1 MTLWQRKL
9 AAWLHDPA
17 EKALVLM
24 RDFNNAGQRIGHEN
38 GSVAGLRAAL
48 GIRKSDFDTRADHY
62 AAAADRP
69 QWPIEDG
76 RPRPAWAN
84 VRFVEQP
91 VLVHPLSG
99 EAVELS
105 KLDDIAAA
113 HIRNA
118 SLDHFTALIERGA
131 DGQPDFKL
139 TQLAFW
145 RFGPEPDL
153 VAPEIGALWRLLPA
167 DTRVPDHSIWQHLDV
182 VSAISGAMAEGD
194 APALL
199 TMSFGPVQGFIAQA
213 RSISDLWAG
222 SHLLSSLVWAG
233 LAVVCDQLGP
243 DAVLFPN
250 LRGVAAV
257 DRWLLQLAPQWR
269 QRFAKIDAAWLN
281 KASDANPLFAAT
293 LPNKFM
299 AIVPAGRVQA
309 LAEQVTATVRAQAL
323 AWAMEA
329 AEKAFE
335 AARRDC
341 SDTAHWRAQVR
352 DQMQGFPEVHWGS
365 ADWPVAPQGEQ
376 ADPAP
381 LRAALQA
388 FGSQG
393 LFEAPVWQVLN
404 RDITLDGI
412 RFYQPNAGM
421 LYPAV
426 FDLAERALAAA
437 KALRPFEPLAQ
448 QGFRCTL
455 TGEFE
460 WLTDNPT
467 LLTAPPTARA
477 AASVWGQV
485 AGQFGIKQGEHL
497 GAIGTLKRLWPT
509 LFAQQAAAELGLDS
523 IQRFVVSTHTM
534 ALASPIARLVENFD
548 TQVAA
553 ALAALTDELEA
564 DDPVVLPASLAR
576 SLHRL
581 DDRSARLLR
590 RLPAALD
597 RERSDQPDTQQ
608 RNEALQRRIADLFGS
623 QRPET
628 YYALIQMDGDRL
640 GAWMAGNE
648 TAFQRSFASTW
659 HPQVRNAVTQKFGHL
674 PALKSY
680 LDSPRPPSPARHAAI
695 SAVLNDFSTQVAR
708 HVVENVFKGKLI
720 YAGGDDVLAMVSVDD
735 LLPCMLLLRAAY
747 SGVGDWSDALPGL
760 ADLAGLRL
768 RRGYVELN
776 RRLLP
781 MMGTQATA
789 SMGAVVAHHQAPL
802 AGVLRALHAA
812 EQRAK
817 QHLNGARNAF
827 CLRLMKRGGGE
838 VAITSRFWPTP
849 EAPPPLQD
857 SALGLLLR
865 FAQAMGESEMS
876 RRAVY
881 NTTEWLAGLPSRRH
895 AGEPLGMN
903 DADWCDMVT
912 RNLARQFDRQKGVQ
926 AHAAEFVQL
935 GVQAHAAKFV
945 QLACAESQPADTAK
959 TLENLL
965 VCAEFFAREGRAF
978 SRSTQPKD

>member
-24 RDFNNAGQRIGHEN
+24 RDFNNVGQRIGHEN

-48 GIRKSDFDTRADHY
+48 GIRKSDFDERADHY

-69 QWPIEDG
+69 QWPIADG

-91 VLVHPLSG
+91 VLIHPLSG
-99 EAVELS
+99 ETIELP

-118 SLDHFTALIERGA
+118 SLDHFTALIERDAHGK
-131 DGQPDFKL
+131 PDFKL

-145 RFGPEPDL
+145 RFGPEPEL

-182 VSAISGAMAEGD
+182 VSAISGSMAND
-194 APALL
+194 ATPALL

-213 RSISDLWAG
+213 RSTSDLWAG

-243 DAVLFPN
+243 DALLFPN

-257 DRWLLQLAPQWR
+257 DRWLLRQAPHWR
-269 QRFAKIDAAWLN
+269 QRFEKIGAPWLT

-299 AIVPAGRVQA
+299 AIVPAGRAQA
-309 LAEQVTATVRAQAL
+309 LAAEVTAAVRAQAL
-323 AWAMEA
+323 AWAIEA
-329 AEKAFE
+329 AGKVFAS
-335 AARRDC
+335 AGRDC

-365 ADWPVAPQGEQ
+365 ADWPVAPRGEQ
-376 ADPAP
+376 ADSAP
-381 LRAALQA
+381 LQSALLA

-393 LFEAPVWQVLN
+393 LFDAEVWQVLN

-412 RFYQPNAGM
+412 SFFKPNAGI

-460 WLTDNPT
+460 WLTDNPK
-467 LLTAPPTARA
+467 LLTVPPAARA
-477 AASVWGQV
+477 TASVWGQV
-485 AGQFGIKQGEHL
+485 AGQFGIKAGEHL

-534 ALASPIARLVENFD
+534 ALATPLARLVENFD
-548 TQVAA
+548 ANTAA
-553 ALAALTDELEA
+553 ALAALADELDA
-564 DDPVVLPASLAR
+564 DAPVVLLASLAR

-581 DDRSARLLR
+581 DDSSARLLR

-597 RERSDQPDTQQ
+597 RERSDRPDTQQ
-608 RNEALQRRIADLFGS
+608 RNEALQDKVAKLFGS

-648 TAFQRSFASTW
+648 PSFQRSFASTW
-659 HPQVRNAVTQKFGHL
+659 HPQVRNAVAQKFGHL
-674 PALKSY
+674 PALKCY
-680 LDSPRPPSPARHAAI
+680 LESPRPPSPARHAAI

-708 HVVENVFKGKLI
+708 HVVENTFKGKLI

-747 SGVGDWSDALPGL
+747 SGVGDWSDTLPGL

-849 EAPPPLQD
+849 DAPPLLQD

-865 FAQAMGESEMS
+865 IAQAMGESEMS

-895 AGEPLGMN
+895 ADEPQGMA
-903 DADWCDMVT
+903 DAPWCDMVS
-912 RNLARQFDRQKGVQ
+912 RNLARQFERQRGVQ
-926 AHAAEFVQL
+926 AHAAEL
-935 GVQAHAAKFV
+935 GH
-945 QLACAESQPADTAK
+945 LACAESAPADTAK

-978 SRSTQPKD
+978 SASMQPED